1 MMEFSPQQEGRVL
14 VLTPAGRVD
23 QAHVDDFQLA
33 LAGFLPGCTAGTALL
48 LDLSKVDFISS
59 IGLRALMLAI
69 RQIKAQGGRMAL
81 AALSPLVREVFSI
94 SRFDMLFEIFPDRAG
109 ALAALNPPT
118 SSGPLDGPGGAA

>member
-69 RQIKAQGGRMAL
+69 RQVKAQGGRMAL

-94 SRFDMLFEIFPDRAG
+94 SRFDMLFEIFSDRAA
-109 ALAALNPPT
+109 ALAALSLPTASTPPA
-118 SSGPLDGPGGAA
+118 GQGGAA